1 MPVEILEIVV
11 RANVQ
16 EQGNTPAATPAS
28 GNTTDSGTDRQQ
40 LIEECVEQ
48 VLEILRHQTER

>member
-1 MPVEILEIVV
+1 VV

-16 EQGNTPAATPAS
+16 EPQTTPTPS
-28 GNTTDSGTDRQQ
+28 PTDNGIEDNNFQRQQ

-48 VLEILRHQTER
+48 VLEILRHKEER

>member
-1 MPVEILEIVV
+1 MPVEILEIIV

-16 EQGNTPAATPAS
+16 EPETIPTPSP
-28 GNTTDSGTDRQQ
+28 TDNGIEDTNFQRQQ

-48 VLEILRHQTER
+48 VLEILRHKEER

>member
-16 EQGNTPAATPAS
+16 EQENAPAAAPAS
-28 GNTTDSGTDRQQ
+28 GNATDSGTERQQ
-40 LIEECVEQ
+40 LIS
-48 VLEILRHQTER
+48 

>member
-16 EQGNTPAATPAS
+16 DQASVPGAAATGSA
-28 GNTTDSGTDRQQ
+28 GEDDSSQKQQ

-48 VLEILRHQTER
+48 VLEVLRRKEER

>member
-16 EQGNTPAATPAS
+16 EPETTPTPS
-28 GNTTDSGTDRQQ
+28 PTDNGIGDNNFQRQQ

-48 VLEILRHQTER
+48 VLEILRHKEER

>member
-16 EQGNTPAATPAS
+16 EQENGAVAAPAS
-28 GNTTDSGTDRQQ
+28 GNAADSGTERQQ
-40 LIEECVEQ
+40 LIEECVYQ
-48 VLEILRHQTER
+48 VLEIIRHQTER

>member
-16 EQGNTPAATPAS
+16 ESETTPTPS
-28 GNTTDSGTDRQQ
+28 PTDNSIGDNNFQRQQ

-48 VLEILRHQTER
+48 VLEILRHKEER

>member
-16 EQGNTPAATPAS
+16 EPETTPTPS
-28 GNTTDSGTDRQQ
+28 QTDNGIENDNFQKQQ

-48 VLEILRHQTER
+48 VLEILRHKEER